1 MATSCVRRPPLQ
13 LLLAR
18 WARGATTLGSRL
30 HPAVPLKQN
39 AGWTLLWVPS
49 CVLRPG
55 EAGRSRG
62 SRRLDPGSLPAAAL
76 SPLALAA
83 GHPLLSSLLARRA
96 FLPAFLLRRSSA
108 LCFAAGLLAPR
119 TAHRNAVAGCH
130 PATLPLRPALCPLQ
144 PPESARPALHWLPAA
159 PCQPSTRLP
168 ALPARFVAAH

>member
-1 MATSCVRRPPLQ
+1 MNGESCVRRPPLQ

-18 WARGATTLGSRL
+18 WARGATTPGSRL

-96 FLPAFLLRRSSA
+96 FLPASLLRRSSA

-119 TAHRNAVAGCH
+119 TAHRAMLWLA
-130 PATLPLRPALCPLQ
+130 ATLPLRPTSALSSRRSPLDQGCTGCQ
-144 PPESARPALHWLPAA
+144 PPRASLPPA
-159 PCQPSTRLP
+159 CQPVASV
-168 ALPARFVAAH
+168 VAAH